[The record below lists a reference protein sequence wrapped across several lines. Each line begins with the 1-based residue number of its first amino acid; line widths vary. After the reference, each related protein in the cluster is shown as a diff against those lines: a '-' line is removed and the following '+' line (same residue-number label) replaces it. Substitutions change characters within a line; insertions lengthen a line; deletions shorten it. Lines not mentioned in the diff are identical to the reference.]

1 MDSLFSH
8 GDAEPAAGDS
18 RTPPATLTAEVIVP
32 RNPDE
37 SFTGFTDG
45 IHLWWPVD
53 QTYLGEGTH
62 PEFTNGEL
70 FEEDASGNT
79 ALWATVLEAPQDGE
93 LELSWHHQSNPNFS
107 SHVAVSFTLAGACT
121 RVSVVHD
128 GWVGGELGHEQYA
141 AAPEWSTVL
150 ASYRR
155 FMGGAA

>member
-8 GDAEPAAGDS
+8 GDAEPTAGYS
-18 RTPPATLTAEVIVP
+18 GTPPAALTAEVTVP
-32 RNPDE
+32 RNPEE

-45 IHLWWPVD
+45 IHLWWPVG
-53 QTYLGEGTH
+53 QTYFGEGTH

-79 ALWATVLEAPQDGE
+79 ALWATVLEAPQGGE
-93 LELSWHHQSNPNFS
+93 LKLSWYHQNNPNS
-107 SHVAVSFTLAGACT
+107 SSRVAVSFTPADACT
-121 RVSVVHD
+121 RVSVIHD
-128 GWVGGELGHEQYA
+128 EWAEGGLGHDQYA
-141 AAPEWSTVL
+141 AAPDWSAVL